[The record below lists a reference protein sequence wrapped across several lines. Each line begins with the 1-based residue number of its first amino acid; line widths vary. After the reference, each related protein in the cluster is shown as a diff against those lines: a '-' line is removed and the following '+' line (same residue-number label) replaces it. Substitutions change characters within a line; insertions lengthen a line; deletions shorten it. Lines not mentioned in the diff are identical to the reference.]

1 MEKEI
6 KLDKDIDLSIIDK
19 YFLLNN
25 KLYDYYQKILN
36 EIFNIRLKNTI

>member
-6 KLDKDIDLSIIDK
+6 KLDIDIDLSIIDE
-19 YFLLNN
+19 YYLLNN